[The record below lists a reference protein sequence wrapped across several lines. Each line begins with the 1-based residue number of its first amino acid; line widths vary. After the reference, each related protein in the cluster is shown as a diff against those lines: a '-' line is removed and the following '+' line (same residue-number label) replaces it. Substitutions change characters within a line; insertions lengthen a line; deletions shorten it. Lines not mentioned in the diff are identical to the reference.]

1 MKILVVDDSELS
13 LMFATRV
20 LEQYGHDVVALRT
33 GEAAVD
39 LLKKGDW
46 PQVIFLDWM
55 MPGMDGLDVCRA
67 IRASPGGARV
77 YIVIIT
83 ARALEADRREAIG
96 AGANLHIAKPARAED
111 MENAVLAA
119 AKMYKELGIT
129 IGSDSVASNE
139 PASSAAEVVNTS
151 IDDFDRS
158 G

>member
-1 MKILVVDDSELS
+1 MKILVVDDAELS

-20 LEQYGHDVVALRT
+20 LEQHGHDVTALRS

-67 IRASPGGARV
+67 IRASPDGGRV

-83 ARALEADRREAIG
+83 ARALEADRREAIA
-96 AGANLHIAKPARAED
+96 AGANLHIAKPARADD
-111 MENAVLAA
+111 MENAVQAA
-119 AKMYKELGIT
+119 VNMYKDLGI
-129 IGSDSVASNE
+129 
-139 PASSAAEVVNTS
+139 S
-151 IDDFDRS
+151 IPSEDTRAQVQTATVEAVTAPSDDFDRS

>member
-1 MKILVVDDSELS
+1 LKILVVDDAELS

-20 LEQYGHDVVALRT
+20 LEQHGHDVVALRS

-39 LLKKGDW
+39 LLKKGEW

-67 IRASPGGARV
+67 IRASPDGGRV
-77 YIVIIT
+77 FIVIIT

-119 AKMYKELGIT
+119 AKMYQELGI
-129 IGSDSVASNE
+129 SVTAT
-139 PASSAAEVVNTS
+139 PSSGGNNGAAADVVSSS